1 MPANC
6 LGKPQHRAKIPL
18 LFHNFL
24 NFIAMKNKNR
34 RWRTK
39 FLLFGSNSVKTSSS
53 KEKKI
58 VSRCTIK
65 TQRICKT
72 QIPLIELLQN
82 YMIK

>member
-6 LGKPQHRAKIPL
+6 LGKPQHGAKIPL

-39 FLLFGSNSVKTSSS
+39 FILFGSNSVKTSSS
-53 KEKKI
+53 KEKKLFQG
-58 VSRCTIK
+58 VQSKPKESVRHK
-65 TQRICKT
+65 Y
-72 QIPLIELLQN
+72 L
-82 YMIK
+82 